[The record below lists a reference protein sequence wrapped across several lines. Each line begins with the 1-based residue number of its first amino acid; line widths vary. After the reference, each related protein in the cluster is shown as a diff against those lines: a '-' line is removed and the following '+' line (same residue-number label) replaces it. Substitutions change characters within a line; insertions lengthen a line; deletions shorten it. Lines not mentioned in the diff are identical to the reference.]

1 MLRTRSPLST
11 ARNHRSNTHRFP
23 FDLHVLSTPPAF
35 ILSQDQTLRI
45 FADATQAYLLTP
57 VRSATSALL
66 RKAHSNSQ
74 VISLPNRST
83 SQPKARIQN
92 NPKTTDRSAG
102 LAYLATLQLLMCHNF
117 VTLLHNRLPNQIPI
131 QLICYAVWPLI
142 PPSSAYGFPDV
153 SAEIARKQEIKGQE
167 CSIYPN
173 VPPLSNLDQAENSK
187 VPCSQTRFNPGTTV
201 PAANSLDENS

>member
-45 FADATQAYLLTP
+45 FADATQTYLNLP
-57 VRSATSALL
+57 VRCVTSALL

-74 VISLPNRST
+74 VISPPFRPS
-83 SQPKARIQN
+83 SQPKARTQN
-92 NPKTTDRSAG
+92 RTKTTDRSAG

-117 VTLLHNRLPNQIPI
+117 VTLLHNRPPNQIPI
-131 QLICYAVWPLI
+131 QLICYTVWPLI
-142 PPSSAYGFPDV
+142 SPVPSLRFP
-153 SAEIARKQEIKGQE
+153 RRF
-167 CSIYPN
+167 CSNRPDTRDRGTRMT
-173 VPPLSNLDQAENSK
+173 NLPQHHTPVKFRS
-187 VPCSQTRFNPGTTV
+187 S
-201 PAANSLDENS
+201 